1 MHPPITRLRTRLFQS
16 RALILGSFL
25 TPVAAALPILA
36 LPVLPQAAQARP
48 AARAQE
54 DHGPVD
60 LTAQMQQAPAPQ
72 PGAHP
77 APRTG
82 SSAAT
87 PAVEVSTPPASKA
100 APVQNTAAQN
110 AAGQNAAAQP
120 QVEAPPPVA
129 VWTLEDA
136 RDLLSAIRGIGS
148 EGLFARDYQPAA
160 LSAAIAQGEGDALNQ
175 LASKLFVW
183 LAEDLR
189 DGRTPMVDRE
199 QWFIVDPDQD
209 LHPNSALLAQA
220 TENHDVKGTLR
231 SLLPTHP
238 DYALLRTMLASTKD
252 PKQIAMLRTN
262 MDRWRWMA
270 RDLGLQYLSINVPE
284 QMLRLTVNNQIITT
298 YRAIVGRPGK
308 TATPQLAEMV
318 QNVVFN
324 PTWTVPQSIVK
335 GEGLGADLLAHPAK
349 AKRLNY
355 TVKQFPDGTIQVV
368 QQPGPTNSLGRVKL
382 DMPNEFAIY
391 IHDTPN
397 RTLFAQTNR
406 ALSHGCIRAERA
418 TELAM
423 TMAILGADLPK
434 DTAVEYSLSGK
445 YTKVPMTKP
454 FPVYIT
460 YFTVARDVNG
470 TLRSFADL
478 YGRDPKVIASFTKPR
493 QLHTTQRKSNEAVT
507 KLDNPL

>member
-1 MHPPITRLRTRLFQS
+1 MTPRKTWPLRRNRVRHFGAPSL
-16 RALILGSFL
+16 AL
-25 TPVAAALPILA
+25 AALLA
-36 LPVLPQAAQARP
+36 PLGMGTPALART
-48 AARAQE
+48 Q
-54 DHGPVD
+54 DNKGPVD
-60 LTAQMQQAPAPQ
+60 LTAQAQGAAPARTVPARPVQ
-72 PGAHP
+72 PAPTPAPVPAPTPSTVPGNGPGAALAIP
-77 APRTG
+77 
-82 SSAAT
+82 
-87 PAVEVSTPPASKA
+87 TPPPAL
-100 APVQNTAAQN
+100 PE
-110 AAGQNAAAQP
+110 
-120 QVEAPPPVA
+120 VEAPPPVA
-129 VWTLEDA
+129 NWTLQDA
-136 RDLLSAIRGIGS
+136 KDLLSAIRGIGS

-160 LSAAIAQGEGDALNQ
+160 LSTAIAQGEGDDLNQ

-189 DGRTPMVDRE
+189 DGRTPMPARE
-199 QWFIVDPDQD
+199 QWFAVDPDQD

-220 TENHDVKGTLR
+220 TESHDVKGTLR
-231 SLLPTHP
+231 ALLPTHP
-238 DYALLRTMLASTKD
+238 DYALLRQLLQTTKEPEKLALVR
-252 PKQIAMLRTN
+252 AN
-262 MDRWRWMA
+262 MDRWRWLA
-270 RDLGLQYLSINVPE
+270 RDLGLQYLMINVPE

-298 YRAIVGRPGK
+298 YRAIVGKPGK

-318 QNVVFN
+318 ENVVFN

-349 AKRLNY
+349 AKRMNY
-355 TVKQFPDGTIQVV
+355 AVKQLSDGTIQVV
-368 QQPGPTNSLGRVKL
+368 QQPGENNSLGRVKL

-397 RTLFAQTNR
+397 RNLFAQENR

-434 DTAVEYSLSGK
+434 ETAVEYNLSGK

-470 TLRSFADL
+470 TMRSFTDI
-478 YGRDPKVIASFTKPR
+478 YKRDPKVLASFAQPR